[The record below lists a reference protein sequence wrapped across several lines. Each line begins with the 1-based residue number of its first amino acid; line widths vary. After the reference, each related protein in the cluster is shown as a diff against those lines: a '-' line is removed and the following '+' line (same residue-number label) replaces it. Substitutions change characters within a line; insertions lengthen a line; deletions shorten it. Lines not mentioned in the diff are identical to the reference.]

1 MFKNSS
7 FYIFQMLHIQ
17 TYAFLLIRRKNP
29 HQIYIIFK
37 YIFYYVHSKL
47 YRWMFIAALVIRF
60 KAGKQLWC
68 PSEVAYGDTCLPHK
82 LLRQDKWAVDI
93 PWHNIIQTQRE
104 TTKPQGTW
112 RKAQSTLLK
121 EGSGLYVVTSEINQ
135 SKAKWQRV
143 TVANGREHLGRAQAF
158 RALKSIPQM
167 AGVPWLTVEWIMT
180 PIPV

>member
-47 YRWMFIAALVIRF
+47 YRWMFIAAIVIRF

-93 PWHNIIQTQRE
+93 PWHNIIQNQRE

-112 RKAQSTLLK
+112 RKTQSTLLK
-121 EGSGLYVVTSEINQ
+121 EGWGLYVITSAISQ
-135 SKAKWQRV
+135 SKAKWQRWQRRTAENTWV
-143 TVANGREHLGRAQAF
+143 EHRLSGRWNRF
-158 RALKSIPQM
+158 RRWQVSPGLQ
-167 AGVPWLTVEWIMT
+167 WIMT